1 MIMSKPVTSYIAVL
15 ADAVG
20 SRRLAAPAR
29 QALQQQL
36 RTVLAAVNRKWRKA
50 IAARF
55 AITLGD
61 QLEGLLA
68 AGAPLWDIV
77 HYLRA
82 ELDGDWIIACG
93 RGPLTTALGPAVI
106 ELDGPCFHLAR
117 EALEGGK
124 KERLVLAFGGYDD
137 IAEAFGAYYSA
148 LYWTWTAR
156 QREAAALLR
165 IMEPAAVAERLDIDR
180 SAVSH
185 LARRMSW
192 RQVVQGDQ
200 AFRKHLEEVR

>member
-1 MIMSKPVTSYIAVL
+1 MSKPVTCYVAVL
-15 ADAVG
+15 ADAVA

-36 RTVLAAVNRKWRKA
+36 RTVLAAVNRQWRNA
-50 IAARF
+50 VVARF

-68 AGAPLWDIV
+68 ASAPLWDII

-93 RGPLTTALGPAVI
+93 RGPLTTTPGPPVF
-106 ELDGPCFHLAR
+106 ELDGPCFHRAR
-117 EALEGGK
+117 QALDAAK
-124 KERLVLAFGGYDD
+124 SDRLVLAFGGYDN
-137 IAEAFGAYYSA
+137 IAAAFGAYYSA

-156 QREAAALLR
+156 QREAATLLR
-165 IMEPAAVAERLDIDR
+165 IMEPAAVAERLAIDR
-180 SAVSH
+180 SAISH
-185 LARRMSW
+185 LARRISW

>member
-1 MIMSKPVTSYIAVL
+1 MSKSVTQYVAVL
-15 ADAVG
+15 ADAVA

-36 RTVLAAVNRKWRKA
+36 RAALTTANRKWRKG
-50 IAARF
+50 IVARF

-68 AGAPLWDIV
+68 PDAPLWDIV

-93 RGPLTTALGPAVI
+93 RGPLSTAPGPSVI
-106 ELDGPCFHLAR
+106 ELDGPCFHEAR
-117 EALEGGK
+117 EALERAK
-124 KERLVLAFGGYDD
+124 PDRLVLAFGGYDD
-137 IAEAFGAYYSA
+137 VANAFGAYYSA

-156 QREAAALLR
+156 QRQAAALLR
-165 IMEPAAVAERLDIDR
+165 TMQPAAAAERLGVDR
-180 SAVSH
+180 SAISH
-185 LARRMSW
+185 LTRRISW
-192 RQVVQGDQ
+192 RQVEAGDQ
-200 AFRKHLEEVR
+200 AFRRYLEEAR

>member
-1 MIMSKPVTSYIAVL
+1 MSKSVTQYVAVL
-15 ADAVG
+15 ADAVA

-36 RTVLAAVNRKWRKA
+36 RAALTTANRKWRKG
-50 IAARF
+50 IVARF

-68 AGAPLWDIV
+68 PDAPLWDIV

-93 RGPLTTALGPAVI
+93 RGPLSTAPGPSVI
-106 ELDGPCFHLAR
+106 ELDGPCFHEAR
-117 EALEGGK
+117 EALERAK
-124 KERLVLAFGGYDD
+124 PDRLVLAFGGYDD
-137 IAEAFGAYYSA
+137 VANAFGAYYSA

-156 QREAAALLR
+156 QRQAAALLR
-165 IMEPAAVAERLDIDR
+165 TMQPAAAAERLGVDR
-180 SAVSH
+180 SAISH
-185 LARRMSW
+185 LTRRISW
-192 RQVVQGDQ
+192 RQVESGDQ
-200 AFRKHLEEVR
+200 AFRRYLEEAR

>member
-1 MIMSKPVTSYIAVL
+1 MSKSVTQYVAVL

-36 RTVLAAVNRKWRKA
+36 RAALTAANRKWRGV
-50 IAARF
+50 IVARF

-68 AGAPLWDIV
+68 ADAPLWDIV

-82 ELDGDWIIACG
+82 ELNGDWIIACG
-93 RGPLTTALGPAVI
+93 RGPLSTAPGPSVL
-106 ELDGPCFHLAR
+106 ELDGPCFHEAR
-117 EALEGGK
+117 EALERAK

-148 LYWTWTAR
+148 LYWTWTSR
-156 QREAAALLR
+156 QRQAAALLR
-165 IMEPAAVAERLDIDR
+165 TMEPAAVAERLGVDR
-180 SAVSH
+180 SAISH
-185 LARRMSW
+185 LIRRISW
-192 RQVVQGDQ
+192 QHVEEGDQ
-200 AFRKHLEEVR
+200 AFRKHLEKAR

>member
-1 MIMSKPVTSYIAVL
+1 MSKSVTQYVAVL
-15 ADAVG
+15 ADAVA

-36 RTVLAAVNRKWRKA
+36 RATLTAANRKWRKG
-50 IAARF
+50 IVARF

-68 AGAPLWDIV
+68 PDAPLWDIV

-93 RGPLTTALGPAVI
+93 RGPLSTAPGPSVI
-106 ELDGPCFHLAR
+106 ELDGPCFHEAR
-117 EALEGGK
+117 EALERAK
-124 KERLVLAFGGYDD
+124 PDRLVLAFGGYDD
-137 IAEAFGAYYSA
+137 VANAFGAYYSA

-156 QREAAALLR
+156 QRQAAALLR
-165 IMEPAAVAERLDIDR
+165 TMQPAAAAERLGVDR
-180 SAVSH
+180 SAISH
-185 LARRMSW
+185 LTRRISW
-192 RQVVQGDQ
+192 RQVEAGDQ
-200 AFRKHLEEVR
+200 AFRRYLEEAR

>member
-1 MIMSKPVTSYIAVL
+1 MSKTVTHYIAVL
-15 ADAVG
+15 ADAVA

-36 RTVLAAVNRKWRKA
+36 RAVLNAANRKWRKA
-50 IAARF
+50 IAAKF

-93 RGPLTTALGPAVI
+93 RGPLTTALGAPVV
-106 ELDGPCFHLAR
+106 ELDGPCFHRAR
-117 EALEGGK
+117 EALEGAK
-124 KERLVLAFGGYDD
+124 KGRLVLAFGGYND
-137 IAEAFGAYYSA
+137 IVDAFGAYYSA

-156 QREAAALLR
+156 QREAATLLR
-165 IMEPAAVAERLDIDR
+165 TMEPAAVAERLDIDR

-192 RQVVQGDQ
+192 RQVAQGDQ

>member
-1 MIMSKPVTSYIAVL
+1 MSKPVTSYIAVL
-15 ADAVG
+15 ADAVA

-29 QALQQQL
+29 QALQEQL
-36 RTVLAAVNRKWRKA
+36 RSVLTAVNRKWRKA

-61 QLEGLLA
+61 QMEGLLTA
-68 AGAPLWDIV
+68 DAPLWDIV

-82 ELDGDWIIACG
+82 ELDGDWVIACG
-93 RGPLTTALGPAVI
+93 RGPLTTALGPPVV

-137 IAEAFGAYYSA
+137 IAAAFGAYYSA

-156 QREAAALLR
+156 QREAATLLR
-165 IMEPAAVAERLDIDR
+165 TMEPAAVAERLGIDR

-185 LARRMSW
+185 LVRRMSW
-192 RQVVQGDQ
+192 RQVAEGDR
-200 AFRKHLEEVR
+200 AFRRHLEEIP